1 MGLDTINNVTLD
13 NITGIANQTSLAD
26 FLVQHNNII
35 FGGTFWFLILLTLWF
50 ILFRG
55 SNVVRDQ
62 PLNNL
67 MYSGGIISLLALL
80 LRAMG
85 LMTDWLMWIPIIVTI
100 LTATIIWAIKE

>member
-1 MGLDTINNVTLD
+1 MGLDTINNITLN
-13 NITGIANQTSLAD
+13 NITQITNQTSLTD
-26 FLVQHNNII
+26 FLVAHNNVI
-35 FGGTFWFLILLTLWF
+35 FGGVFWFIILLCLWF

-55 SNVVRDQ
+55 ANIVRDQ

-80 LRAMG
+80 LRAME
-85 LMTDWLMWIPIIVTI
+85 LMTDWLMWIPIIITI